1 MDNRPRPLFMVVYR
15 DIENNDHCFI
25 RTYGDIDNAIFASPK
40 SAIAITIQFNAIK
53 LTLLRKYALIICN
66 DEPTI

>member
-1 MDNRPRPLFMVVYR
+1 MNKRPRPLFIIVYR

-40 SAIAITIQFNAIK
+40 SAIAITMQFNAIK
-53 LTLLRKYALIICN
+53 LTLLRKYALMIWSE
-66 DEPTI
+66 EPTN